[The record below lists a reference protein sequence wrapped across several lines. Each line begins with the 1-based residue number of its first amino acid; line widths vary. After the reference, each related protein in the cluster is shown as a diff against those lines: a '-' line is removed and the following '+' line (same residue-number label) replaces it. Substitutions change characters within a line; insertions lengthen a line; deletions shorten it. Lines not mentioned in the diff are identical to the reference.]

1 MDRYLEKIM
10 PTINGLKSL
19 TFEKKIKWTKVG
31 DNAFR
36 CIDEKNNL
44 SIEISKTLPLNK
56 VNIKLFNQS
65 DLEFEYKP
73 NLANCDF
80 AFDSALIDLYNT
92 VDTQNFEKVTSHF
105 NEILNSFS

>member
-10 PTINGLKSL
+10 PTINGLNSL
-19 TFEKKIKWTKVG
+19 TLEKKIKWTKVG

-44 SIEISKTLPLNK
+44 SIEISKIPPLNK

-65 DLEFEYKP
+65 DLEFEYKSTLL
-73 NLANCDF
+73 NSDAT
-80 AFDSALIDLYNT
+80 FDNALIVLYNT
-92 VDTQNFEKVTSHF
+92 VDTQYLEKVTSHF
-105 NEILNSFS
+105 NDILNSLS

>member
-10 PTINGLKSL
+10 PTINGLNSL
-19 TFEKKIKWTKVG
+19 TSEKKIKWTKVG

-44 SIEISKTLPLNK
+44 SIEISKIPPLNK

-65 DLEFEYKP
+65 DLEFEYKSTLR
-73 NLANCDF
+73 NRDAT
-80 AFDSALIDLYNT
+80 FDNALILLYNT
-92 VDTQNFEKVTSHF
+92 VDTQYLEKVTTHF
-105 NEILNSFS
+105 NDILDSFS